1 MLHYCFYF
9 LDKFYLLLFS
19 YYIIIII
26 IVKIFG
32 KEQNNIL
39 YVP

>member
-19 YYIIIII
+19 YYIIII
-26 IVKIFG
+26 VENLKRT
-32 KEQNNIL
+32 KNNIL